1 MRMRG
6 AIKKGAP
13 QVLRGV
19 SEETGAAQATSVSGG
34 RSWDALPK
42 IQKKKHRDLKLRAME
57 GKEWRCKLWHIQNMD
72 LLKEE
77 SKSGTVAVP
86 TNIWLLWVDETCGSR
101 PLTTSPLNLTPATLS
116 NSRYKGKYYESPRR
130 KQTISSE
137 EQNQDALEL
146 LWNFESPKTTLQNL
160 QILESKGDNNLI
172 FFYPPVFVVVVVVI
186 VA

>member
-42 IQKKKHRDLKLRAME
+42 IQKKKQRDLKLRAVE

-86 TNIWLLWVDETCGSR
+86 TDIWLLRVDETCGSR
-101 PLTTSPLNLTPATLS
+101 PLTTSPQETGTKPHPGDAF
-116 NSRYKGKYYESPRR
+116 KFQVQR
-130 KQTISSE
+130 K
-137 EQNQDALEL
+137 
-146 LWNFESPKTTLQNL
+146 
-160 QILESKGDNNLI
+160 ILRESKKETNDFLRGTESGCSWTSLKLRKSKDNVTK
-172 FFYPPVFVVVVVVI
+172 FTDFGE
-186 VA
+186 